1 MLYRIKKP
9 ESQIY
14 SGIFL
19 QKNGGPGG
27 IRTPDPTLRRRV
39 LYPTELLTQK

>member
-27 IRTPDPTLRRRV
+27 HACPRSAEISTV
-39 LYPTELLTQK
+39 